1 MNSIKPICL
10 SAFAILV
17 LAGCGAQKQVSSF
30 SQAVAISA
38 PLNIKKVAPLK
49 KMNCNVGHLDI
60 VNDTI
65 PGMSV
70 DRAYSELL
78 KDKKVKVI
86 VGIIDS
92 GVDIEHEDLKSVI
105 WTNSKEI
112 AGNG

>member
-30 SQAVAISA
+30 SQTHL
-38 PLNIKKVAPLK
+38 LNIKSSPFKENELQRWS
-49 KMNCNVGHLDI
+49 HLDI

-78 KDKKVKVI
+78 KDKK
-86 VGIIDS
+86 
-92 GVDIEHEDLKSVI
+92 E
-105 WTNSKEI
+105 
-112 AGNG
+112 

>member
-49 KMNCNVGHLDI
+49 EN
-60 VNDTI
+60 
-65 PGMSV
+65 
-70 DRAYSELL
+70 ELQR
-78 KDKKVKVI
+78 
-86 VGIIDS
+86 
-92 GVDIEHEDLKSVI
+92 
-105 WTNSKEI
+105 
-112 AGNG
+112 